1 MIVINKDE
9 CKLKGFLKKLVIG
22 NYAKLDYREF
32 LHSKIYKVIAKNE
45 LQLLYIVK
53 RPEDIEEYTG
63 PFHSNHAHTIW
74 NQFHKGHIT
83 SVTIMD
89 KDEFAMG
96 YLMELI

>member
-22 NYAKLDYREF
+22 NYVKLDYREF
-32 LHSKIYKVIAKNE
+32 HTKIYKVIATNE
-45 LQLLYIVK
+45 LQLLYIIK
-53 RPEDIEEYTG
+53 PLENIEGYNG
-63 PFHSNHAHTIW
+63 LFHSNHAHTIW

-89 KDEFAMG
+89 KDEFAME